1 MIFQPDNRKLF
12 PEEIHNRVIVVSLH
26 RLMCTD
32 FNVDN
37 NWSIQSVTCVFL
49 LIVIDVHYIFCEG
62 PKDGKSD
69 LCARYRSVA
78 SVLGRTMRNLL
89 QKTTCIQIT
98 RNYYSDARKPSHL

>member
-1 MIFQPDNRKLF
+1 MTLY
-12 PEEIHNRVIVVSLH
+12 

-32 FNVDN
+32 FDVDN
-37 NWSIQSVTCVFL
+37 NWSIQSVTYVFL
-49 LIVIDVHYIFCEG
+49 LIVNYVHFIFCEG

-69 LCARYRSVA
+69 LCARYRSVP
-78 SVLGRTMRNLL
+78 SVLGRTMGNLL